1 MRGRGITYDTGFVGR
16 AGNSRERFEPAD
28 VRTDLTAIRDDLC
41 CTAVRVTGG
50 DPERIDLA
58 AGVAAEL
65 GLEVWYSPYPLDRD
79 EDDMLAL
86 FADCA
91 DRAERVRGAGHRVV
105 FVAGA
110 ELSLMNHGFLPGD
123 TLEQRLAAVLRRPP
137 NLGELVATAARRVN
151 EFLGRAVDV
160 VRARFG
166 GPVSYASTPLDRV
179 DWAPFDI
186 VSVDLYRSA
195 EVAAQ
200 FADGVRA
207 LVAPGKPV
215 AITEFGCA
223 SYRGAAD
230 LGAQALDVVEYDA
243 VSGRPLRLKRDV
255 ERDEAG
261 QATAIVEQLAVFDE
275 SGVDAAFVFL
285 FALEDMPFRPQS
297 PAREDLDRASYG
309 IVRVREGAGD
319 GPRWERKAA
328 FDALAEHYGQGR
340 DGDGTMPPRNIRTA
354 SWPW

>member
-1 MRGRGITYDTGFVGR
+1 MRANGITYDTGFVGR
-16 AGNSRERFEPAD
+16 AGNSRERFEPED
-28 VRTDLTAIRDDLC
+28 VRADLTAIRDELH

-50 DPERIDLA
+50 DPDRIDLA
-58 AGVAAEL
+58 AVTATEL
-65 GLEVWYSPYPLDRD
+65 GLEVWYSPYPLDHD
-79 EDDMLAL
+79 EDQMLDL

-91 DRAERVRGAGHRVV
+91 DRAERLRRAGHRVV

-123 TLEQRLAAVLRRPP
+123 TIEQRLAAVLRRPP
-137 NLGELVATAARRVN
+137 NLGELVATAAGRVN

-160 VRARFG
+160 VRSRFG
-166 GPVSYASTPLDRV
+166 GPVTYASTPLDRV
-179 DWAPFDI
+179 DWGIFDI

-195 EVAAQ
+195 DVAAQ

-207 LVAPGKPV
+207 LVAAGKPV

-230 LGAQALDVVEYDA
+230 LGAQALQVVEYEA
-243 VSGRPLRLKRDV
+243 GSGRPLRLRRDV

-261 QATAIVEQLAVFDE
+261 QAAAIVEQLAVFDE
-275 SGVDAAFVFL
+275 AGVDAAFVFL

-297 PAREDLDRASYG
+297 AAREDLDRASYG
-309 IVRVREGAGD
+309 IVRVRESDGN

-328 FDALAEHYGQGR
+328 FDALAEYYSRG
-340 DGDGTMPPRNIRTA
+340 
-354 SWPW
+354 